1 MSVLSMISK
10 PADRAVIVTIVGD
23 SGRGKTSLAATFPK
37 PIIIRAEDGLQAIP
51 LESRPDAFPMLS
63 KTEDLWGQLG
73 ALIREEHG
81 YKTVVI
87 DSVTAL
93 ERMFV
98 EEILSKEKP
107 GTGFQKACGGYGNA
121 FDVLAGMHSRVRKA
135 AGILTDRL
143 GINVVFVGHA
153 DTIKMELPNMEPY
166 MSYTLRLNKRSM
178 PSYIDDVD
186 VVGFLRL
193 ETFVKGG
200 EDERKVAISDGSREL
215 ICYATAENV
224 SKNRYG
230 IKDPIPVNLGENP
243 LAKYIPI
250 LAKEI

>member
-1 MSVLSMISK
+1 MSVLSTISK

-23 SGRGKTSLAATFPK
+23 SGRGKTSLASTFPK
-37 PIIIRAEDGLQAIP
+37 PIVIRAEDGLQAIP
-51 LESRPDAFPMLS
+51 VGQRPDAFPQLT
-63 KTEDLWGQLG
+63 KVDDLWDQLG

-93 ERMFV
+93 ERLFIEDIM
-98 EEILSKEKP
+98 SREKP
-107 GTGFQKACGGYGNA
+107 GKGMQQACGGYGNA
-121 FDVLAGMHSRVRKA
+121 FDVLAGMHQRVRKA
-135 AGILTDRL
+135 AGILSERL

-153 DTIKMELPNMEPY
+153 DTIKLELPNMDPY

-193 ETFVKGG
+193 ETFLKGG
-200 EDERKVAISDGSREL
+200 EDERKMAISDGSREL

-230 IKDPIPVNLGENP
+230 ITDPIPVKLGENP
-243 LAKYIPI
+243 LEKYIPI
-250 LAKEI
+250 LRKEI